1 MTHLHQP
8 RHVLVTGAAGNIG
21 SHVTRHLRAEGIA
34 VTGFSN
40 VEFADD
46 FEAERLL
53 VGDSTKEP
61 DIAEAL
67 DAGGT
72 DLPPV
77 DAVVHLAALAHP
89 SAGTPYD
96 VYSTNVV
103 STFNVLAQAGAAG
116 IKRAAIAS
124 SINAYGVIFNSHRPL
139 PAYFPLD
146 EKMPTDIDDWYSL
159 SKQSDEW
166 TARMAWRRWG
176 IDIVAFR
183 FPFTAPMD
191 RIQKMTSHVRDNP
204 DATLR
209 EGWSYLDVRDAARAV
224 YLSLVVPFSGVHP
237 VLLAAPTTYFTEPTQ
252 ELLEKWAPDV
262 PRLRAFV
269 GHEMLIDT
277 TVAKTLLGFE
287 AEHVLAVD

>member
-1 MTHLHQP
+1 MSEP

-21 SHVTRHLRAEGIA
+21 SHVTRHLRTEGVA
-34 VTGFSN
+34 VTAFSN
-40 VEFADD
+40 VDYPD
-46 FEAERLL
+46 GFEAERLL
-53 VGDSTKEP
+53 VGDCTKEP
-61 DIAEAL
+61 DIAAAL
-67 DAGGT
+67 DASGT
-72 DLPPV
+72 DLPPI

-96 VYSTNVV
+96 VYSINVV

-139 PAYFPLD
+139 PAYLPLD
-146 EKMPTDIDDWYSL
+146 EKIPTDIDDWYSL

-183 FPFTAPMD
+183 FPFTAPME
-191 RIQKMTSHVRDNP
+191 RIQQMTSHVLDNP

-224 YLSLVVPFSGVHP
+224 YLALTMPVSGVHP
-237 VLLAAPTTYFTEPTQ
+237 VLLAAPTTYFAEPTQ

-262 PRLRAFV
+262 PRLRSFA
-269 GHEMLIDT
+269 GHEVLIDL
-277 TVAKTLLGFE
+277 TVAKTLLGFQ
-287 AEHVLAVD
+287 AEHLVDLE

>member
-1 MTHLHQP
+1 VTEP

-21 SHVTRHLRAEGIA
+21 SHVTRHLRAEGVA
-34 VTGFSN
+34 VTAFSN
-40 VEFADD
+40 VDYADG
-46 FEAERLL
+46 FTAERLL

-61 DIAEAL
+61 DIAAAL
-67 DAGGT
+67 DVTGT

-96 VYSTNVV
+96 VYSINVV
-103 STFNVLAQAGAAG
+103 STFNVLAQAGALG

-124 SINAYGVIFNSHRPL
+124 SINAYGVIFNSHRPM

-146 EKMPTDIDDWYSL
+146 EKIPTDIDDWYSL

-183 FPFTAPMD
+183 FPFTAPME
-191 RIQKMTSHVRDNP
+191 RIKAMTGHVKANP

-224 YLSLVVPFSGVHP
+224 YLSLTMPISGVHP
-237 VLLAAPTTYFTEPTQ
+237 VLLAAPDTYFDEPTQ
-252 ELLEKWAPDV
+252 DLLDIWAPDV
-262 PRLRAFV
+262 PRLRSFV
-269 GHEMLIDT
+269 GHEMLIDL
-277 TVAKTLLGFE
+277 TVAKTLLGFR
-287 AEHVLAVD
+287 AEHVLERD

>member
-1 MTHLHQP
+1 VSEP

-21 SHVTRHLRAEGIA
+21 SHVTRHLRAAGVA
-34 VTGFSN
+34 VTAFSN
-40 VEFADD
+40 VDYPAG

-61 DIAEAL
+61 DIAVAL
-67 DAGGT
+67 DASGT
-72 DLPPV
+72 DLPPI

-96 VYSTNVV
+96 VYSINVV

-124 SINAYGVIFNSHRPL
+124 SINAYGVIFNSHRPF
-139 PAYFPLD
+139 PAYLPLD
-146 EKMPTDIDDWYSL
+146 EKIPTDIDDWYSL

-183 FPFTAPMD
+183 FPFTAPME
-191 RIQKMTSHVRDNP
+191 RIQKMTSYVLDNP

-224 YLSLVVPFSGVHP
+224 YLALTMPISGVHP
-237 VLLAAPTTYFTEPTQ
+237 VLLAAPTTYFAEPTQ

-262 PRLRAFV
+262 PRLRSFV
-269 GHEMLIDT
+269 GHEVLIDL

-287 AEHVLAVD
+287 AEHLVELD

>member
-1 MTHLHQP
+1 
-8 RHVLVTGAAGNIG
+8 VTG
-21 SHVTRHLRAEGIA
+21 HLRAEGVA
-34 VTGFSN
+34 VTAFSN
-40 VEFADD
+40 VDYPD
-46 FEAERLL
+46 GFEAERLL

-61 DIAEAL
+61 DIAAAL
-67 DAGGT
+67 DVTGT

-96 VYSTNVV
+96 VYSINVV
-103 STFNVLAQAGAAG
+103 STFNVLAQAGALG

-146 EKMPTDIDDWYSL
+146 EKIPTDIDDWYSL

-183 FPFTAPMD
+183 FPFTAPME
-191 RIQKMTSHVRDNP
+191 RIKAMSGHVKENP

-224 YLSLVVPFSGVHP
+224 YLSLTRPISGVHP
-237 VLLAAPTTYFTEPTQ
+237 VLLAAPDTYFDEPTQ

-262 PRLRAFV
+262 PRLRPFV
-269 GHEMLIDT
+269 GHEMLIDL
-277 TVAKTLLGFE
+277 TVAKTLLGFR
-287 AEHVLAVD
+287 AEHVLDQD

>member
-1 MTHLHQP
+1 VSEP

-21 SHVTRHLRAEGIA
+21 SHVTRHLRDHGVA
-34 VTGFSN
+34 VTAFSN
-40 VEFADD
+40 VDYADD

-61 DIAEAL
+61 DVAAAL
-67 DAGGT
+67 DASGT
-72 DLPPV
+72 DLPPI

-96 VYSTNVV
+96 VYSINVV
-103 STFNVLAQAGAAG
+103 STFNVLAQAGALG

-146 EKMPTDIDDWYSL
+146 EKIPTDIDDWYSL

-191 RIQKMTSHVRDNP
+191 RIQAMSGHMKENP

-224 YLSLVVPFSGVHP
+224 HLSLTRPISGVHP
-237 VLLAAPTTYFTEPTQ
+237 VLLAAPETYFDEPTQ

-262 PRLRAFV
+262 PRLRPFV
-269 GHEMLIDT
+269 GHEMLIDL
-277 TVAKTLLGFE
+277 TVAKTLLGFQ
-287 AEHVLAVD
+287 AEHVLDRD